1 MMRWVIKYAVKSMK
15 QNWLRNMLI
24 ALGAALG
31 VMLATM
37 LLLGNQSVE
46 QSVKEQVVSRY
57 GDYNLQFGYIKNDMY
72 LNNESLKGID
82 GLENA
87 EKISKV
93 LIPYPFPNYK
103 ELSGKP
109 SYWGVEQ
116 DSPEMHS
123 YKILEGRYPKEGAEV
138 ALTKG
143 YTDRE
148 NIRVGDSIKLPFPQH
163 GEKTVKVVGI
173 LNPPL
178 MAAMGH
184 GAYFP
189 IHWLQKELNL
199 PNQFN
204 LVQVKTPDVNVK
216 RAIALDVNKK
226 IENIKVDQRTYVD
239 KAFERLNV
247 MKPLI
252 FSLGGIA
259 LFVVALLIMG
269 SFFLSVRSRFKQ
281 WALLRALGSNPNQ
294 IILVVLLEAL
304 CIGAIGSLAGVILG
318 AGTQTIAA
326 SFINKWVNI
335 EGAGKASFSI
345 SGEILLIT
353 FLLGIVMSVIGAII
367 PAFMV
372 RKIPPVQALRP
383 GLPSNE
389 KKEKRWI
396 AFSLSILIIGTVI
409 GLTGN
414 ILEQYI
420 GFNPSAIGAL
430 LFAVGLL
437 FSIPL
442 FIRVIAPVIVKPF
455 QMILRIETTISSRNV
470 IRYRNKAAVSV
481 AILAFGFMLALVG
494 TMYVNSMYEGMKK
507 GLQKHLPAD
516 LVIRIPVES
525 QGIETL
531 PFSWMEKVRKI
542 DGVEASFGNAT
553 DFTAKL
559 VNYDFKKANQEWYEF
574 AKKNNFNYDSIEVVG
589 NDIVSYEKVTKAK
602 VIAGEKLNKPL
613 QEGEGVVTKETAKNL
628 GLQLQDTIEVQGK
641 GKEKQTI
648 KVVSIIEQGLRLRSS
663 DVFVNEQWARDKFHV
678 QGYEAIQVMTN
689 SNQSFEAIKKQ
700 VKEIT
705 KNKENVE
712 VINSYDLL
720 KEQEQ
725 LLSQM
730 MMLIRLLVV
739 IIFIISGIG
748 LMNAIVASLHE
759 RRAEISMI
767 RAVGAIP
774 KQMSRIVLLEGTLL
788 GAIAGCIGIFGGI
801 LFSYIVLS
809 SLELTVI
816 IIPYNQVF
824 ILALASVVLGAGAAL
839 IASLQL
845 RKFKLSDTLKEL
857 SA

>member
-1 MMRWVIKYAVKSMK
+1 MRWVIKYAVKSMK

-46 QSVKEQVVSRY
+46 KSVKEQVVSRY

-123 YKILEGRYPKEGAEV
+123 YKIVEGRYPKEGAEV

-148 NIRVGDSIKLPFPQH
+148 NIRLGDTIQLPFPQH
-163 GEKTVKVVGI
+163 GEKNVKVVGI

-184 GAYFP
+184 SAYFP

-204 LVQVKTPDVNVK
+204 LVQVKTADVNVK

-269 SFFLSVRSRFKQ
+269 SFFLAVRSRFKQ

-294 IILVVLLEAL
+294 IIVVVLLEAL

-353 FLLGIVMSVIGAII
+353 FLLGIVMSIIGAII

-389 KKEKRWI
+389 KKEKRWS

-409 GLTGN
+409 GLTGSV
-414 ILEQYI
+414 LEQYI

-430 LFAVGLL
+430 LFAIGLL
-437 FSIPL
+437 LAIPL
-442 FIRVIAPVIVKPF
+442 FIRMIAPVIAKPF

-516 LVIRIPVES
+516 LVVRIPVES

-542 DGVEASFGNAT
+542 DGVESSVGNAT

-574 AKKNNFNYDSIEVVG
+574 MKKNNLNYDSMEVVG
-589 NDIVSYEKVTKAK
+589 NDIVAYQKVTKAK
-602 VIAGEKLNKPL
+602 VIAGQALNKPL
-613 QEGEGVVTKETAKNL
+613 QDGEGVITKEVAKNL
-628 GLQLQDTIEVQGK
+628 GLQLHDTVDVQGK

-648 KVVSIIEQGLRLRSS
+648 KVVSIIEQGLRLRSL
-663 DVFVNEQWARDKFHV
+663 DIFVNEQWARDKFHV
-678 QGYEAIQVMTN
+678 QGYEAIQIMTN
-689 SNQSFEAIKKQ
+689 SNQSFEAIKKR

-705 KNKENVE
+705 NNKENVE

-739 IIFIISGIG
+739 IVFIISGIG

-774 KQMSRIVLLEGTLL
+774 KQMRRIVLLEGTLL

-816 IIPYNQVF
+816 IIPYNQVA
-824 ILALASVVLGAGAAL
+824 ILALASVMLGAGAAL

>member
-1 MMRWVIKYAVKSMK
+1 MRWGIKYAIKSMK

-46 QSVKEQVVSRY
+46 KSVKEQVVSRY

-82 GLENA
+82 GLENV

-148 NIRVGDSIKLPFPQH
+148 NIRLGDTIKLPFPQH
-163 GEKTVKVVGI
+163 GEKNVKVVGI

-184 GAYFP
+184 SAYFP

-199 PNQFN
+199 SNKFN

-345 SGEILLIT
+345 SGEILIIT
-353 FLLGIVMSVIGAII
+353 FLLGIVMSIIGAII

-389 KKEKRWI
+389 KKEKRWS
-396 AFSLSILIIGTVI
+396 AFSLSVLIIGTVI
-409 GLTGN
+409 GLAGN
-414 ILEQYI
+414 VLEQYI

-437 FSIPL
+437 FAIPF
-442 FIRVIAPVIVKPF
+442 FIRMIAPVIAKPF

-542 DGVEASFGNAT
+542 DGVESSVGNAT

-574 AKKNNFNYDSIEVVG
+574 VKKNNLNYDSMEVVG
-589 NDIVSYEKVTKAK
+589 NDIVAYQKVTKAK
-602 VIAGEKLNKPL
+602 VISGQTLNKPL
-613 QEGEGVVTKETAKNL
+613 KDGEGVITKEVAKNL
-628 GLQLQDTIEVQGK
+628 GLQLHDTIEVQGK

-648 KVVSIIEQGLRLRSS
+648 KVVSIIEQGLRLRGL
-663 DVFVNEQWARDKFHV
+663 DIFVNEQWARDKFHV
-678 QGYEAIQVMTN
+678 QGYEAIQIMTN
-689 SNQSFEAIKKQ
+689 SNQSFESIKKQ

-705 KNKENVE
+705 NNKENVE

-739 IIFIISGIG
+739 IVFIISGIG

-774 KQMSRIVLLEGTLL
+774 KQMRRIVLLEGTLL

-824 ILALASVVLGAGAAL
+824 ILALASLMLGAGAAL

>member
-1 MMRWVIKYAVKSMK
+1 MRWVIKYAVKSMK

-46 QSVKEQVVSRY
+46 KSVKEQVVSRY

-82 GLENA
+82 GLENT

-148 NIRVGDSIKLPFPQH
+148 NIRVGDTIKLPFPQH
-163 GEKTVKVVGI
+163 GEKNVKVVGI

-184 GAYFP
+184 SAYFP

-204 LVQVKTPDVNVK
+204 LVQVKTADVNVK

-294 IILVVLLEAL
+294 IIVVVLLEAL

-353 FLLGIVMSVIGAII
+353 FLLGIVMSIIGAII

-389 KKEKRWI
+389 KKEKRWS

-437 FSIPL
+437 FAIPL
-442 FIRVIAPVIVKPF
+442 FIRSIAPVIAKPF

-542 DGVEASFGNAT
+542 DGVEASVGNAT

-574 AKKNNFNYDSIEVVG
+574 AKKNNFTYNSIEVVG

-602 VIAGEKLNKPL
+602 VIAGQKLNKSL
-613 QEGEGVVTKETAKNL
+613 QEGEGVITKEVAKNL
-628 GLQLQDTIEVQGK
+628 GLQLHDTIEVQGK

-678 QGYEAIQVMTN
+678 QGYEAIQIMTN
-689 SNQSFEAIKKQ
+689 SNQSFESIKKQ

-705 KNKENVE
+705 NNKENVE

-739 IIFIISGIG
+739 IVFIISGIG

-774 KQMSRIVLLEGTLL
+774 KQMRRIVLLEGTLL

-816 IIPYNQVF
+816 IIPYNQVA
-824 ILALASVVLGAGAAL
+824 ILALASVMLGAGAAL

>member
-1 MMRWVIKYAVKSMK
+1 MRWVIKYAIKSMK

-46 QSVKEQVVSRY
+46 KSVKEQVVSRY

-123 YKILEGRYPKEGAEV
+123 YKVLEGRYPKEGAEV

-148 NIRVGDSIKLPFPQH
+148 NIRLGDTIKLPFPQH
-163 GEKTVKVVGI
+163 GEKNVKVVGI

-184 GAYFP
+184 SAYFP

-199 PNQFN
+199 SNQFN
-204 LVQVKTPDVNVK
+204 LVQVKTADVNVK

-318 AGTQTIAA
+318 VSTQTIAA

-345 SGEILLIT
+345 SGEVLLIT
-353 FLLGIVMSVIGAII
+353 FLLGIVMSIIGAII

-389 KKEKRWI
+389 KKEKRWS

-409 GLTGN
+409 GLAGN
-414 ILEQYI
+414 VLEQYI

-437 FSIPL
+437 FAIPF
-442 FIRVIAPVIVKPF
+442 FIRMIAPVIAKPF

-542 DGVEASFGNAT
+542 DGVESGVGNAT

-559 VNYDFKKANQEWYEF
+559 VNYDFKQANQEWYEF
-574 AKKNNFNYDSIEVVG
+574 AKKNNLNYDSMEVVG
-589 NDIVSYEKVTKAK
+589 NDIVAYQKVTKAK
-602 VIAGEKLNKPL
+602 VIAGQTLSKPL
-613 QEGEGVVTKETAKNL
+613 QDGEGVITKEVAKNL
-628 GLQLQDTIEVQGK
+628 GLQLHDTIDVQGK

-648 KVVSIIEQGLRLRSS
+648 KVVSIIEQGLRLRGL

-678 QGYEAIQVMTN
+678 QGYEAIQIMTN

-705 KNKENVE
+705 NNKENVE

-739 IIFIISGIG
+739 IVFIISGIG

-774 KQMSRIVLLEGTLL
+774 KQMRRIVLLEGTLL

-824 ILALASVVLGAGAAL
+824 ILALASVILGAGAAL

>member
-1 MMRWVIKYAVKSMK
+1 MRWVIKYAVKSMK

-389 KKEKRWI
+389 KKEKRWS

-437 FSIPL
+437 FAIPL
-442 FIRVIAPVIVKPF
+442 FIRMIAPVIAKPF
-455 QMILRIETTISSRNV
+455 QMILRVETTISSRNV

-542 DGVEASFGNAT
+542 DGVEASVGNAT

-602 VIAGEKLNKPL
+602 VIAGQKLNKPL

-678 QGYEAIQVMTN
+678 QGYEAIQIMTN

-774 KQMSRIVLLEGTLL
+774 KQMRRIVLLEGTLL

-809 SLELTVI
+809 SLELTII

>member
-1 MMRWVIKYAVKSMK
+1 MRWVIKYAIKSMK

-46 QSVKEQVVSRY
+46 KSVKEQVVSRY

-123 YKILEGRYPKEGAEV
+123 YKVLEGRYPKEGAEV

-148 NIRVGDSIKLPFPQH
+148 NIRVGDTIKLPFPQH
-163 GEKTVKVVGI
+163 GEKNVKVVGI

-184 GAYFP
+184 SAYFP

-239 KAFERLNV
+239 KAFERINV

-353 FLLGIVMSVIGAII
+353 FLLGIVMSIIGAII

-389 KKEKRWI
+389 KKEKRWS

-409 GLTGN
+409 GLAGN
-414 ILEQYI
+414 VLEQYI

-437 FSIPL
+437 FAIPF
-442 FIRVIAPVIVKPF
+442 FIRMIAPVIAKTF

-542 DGVEASFGNAT
+542 DGVESSVGNAT

-559 VNYDFKKANQEWYEF
+559 VNYDFKQANQEWYEF
-574 AKKNNFNYDSIEVVG
+574 AKKNNLNYDSMEVVG
-589 NDIVSYEKVTKAK
+589 NDIVAYQKVTKAK
-602 VIAGEKLNKPL
+602 VIAGQTLSKPL
-613 QEGEGVVTKETAKNL
+613 QDGEGVITKEVAENL
-628 GLQLQDTIEVQGK
+628 GLQLHDTIEVQGK

-648 KVVSIIEQGLRLRSS
+648 KVVSIIEQGLRLRSL
-663 DVFVNEQWARDKFHV
+663 DIFVNEQWARDKFHV
-678 QGYEAIQVMTN
+678 QGYEAIQIMTN
-689 SNQSFEAIKKQ
+689 SNQSFESIKKQ

-705 KNKENVE
+705 NNKENVE

-739 IIFIISGIG
+739 IVFIISGIG

-774 KQMSRIVLLEGTLL
+774 KQMRRIVLLEGTLL

-824 ILALASVVLGAGAAL
+824 ILALASVILGAGAAL

>member
-1 MMRWVIKYAVKSMK
+1 MRWVIKYAVKSMK

-87 EKISKV
+87 EKISKA
-93 LIPYPFPNYK
+93 LIPYPFPHYK

-148 NIRVGDSIKLPFPQH
+148 NIRVGDTIKLPFPQH
-163 GEKTVKVVGI
+163 GEKNVKVVGI

-184 GAYFP
+184 SAYFP

-199 PNQFN
+199 SNQFN
-204 LVQVKTPDVNVK
+204 LVQVKTADVNVK

-353 FLLGIVMSVIGAII
+353 FLLGVVMSIVGAII

-389 KKEKRWI
+389 KKEKRWS

-409 GLTGN
+409 GLAGN
-414 ILEQYI
+414 VLEQYI

-437 FSIPL
+437 FAIPF
-442 FIRVIAPVIVKPF
+442 FIRMIAPVIAKPF

-494 TMYVNSMYEGMKK
+494 TMYVNSMYEGTKK

-542 DGVEASFGNAT
+542 DGVESSVGNAT

-559 VNYDFKKANQEWYEF
+559 VNYDFKQANQEWYEF
-574 AKKNNFNYDSIEVVG
+574 AKKNNLNYDSMEVVG
-589 NDIVSYEKVTKAK
+589 NDIVAYQKVTKAK
-602 VIAGEKLNKPL
+602 VIAGQTLSKPL
-613 QEGEGVVTKETAKNL
+613 QDGEGVITKEVAENL
-628 GLQLQDTIEVQGK
+628 GLQLHDTIEVQGK

-648 KVVSIIEQGLRLRSS
+648 KVVSIIEQGLRLRGL
-663 DVFVNEQWARDKFHV
+663 DIFVNEQWARDKFHV
-678 QGYEAIQVMTN
+678 QGYEAIQIMTN
-689 SNQSFEAIKKQ
+689 SKQSFEAIKKQ

-705 KNKENVE
+705 NNKENVE

-739 IIFIISGIG
+739 IVFIISGIG
-748 LMNAIVASLHE
+748 LMNAIVSSLHE

-774 KQMSRIVLLEGTLL
+774 KQMRRIVLLEGTLL
-788 GAIAGCIGIFGGI
+788 GAIAGCIGVLGGI
-801 LFSYIVLS
+801 VFSYIVLS

-816 IIPYNQVF
+816 IIPYNQVL
-824 ILALASVVLGAGAAL
+824 ILALASIILGAGAAM

>member
-1 MMRWVIKYAVKSMK
+1 MRWVIKYAVKSMK

-46 QSVKEQVVSRY
+46 KSVKEQVVSRY

-93 LIPYPFPNYK
+93 LIPYPFQNYK

-123 YKILEGRYPKEGAEV
+123 YKIVEGRYPKEGAEV

-148 NIRVGDSIKLPFPQH
+148 NIRVGDTIKLPFPQH
-163 GEKTVKVVGI
+163 GEKNVKVVGI

-184 GAYFP
+184 SAYFP

-199 PNQFN
+199 SNQFN
-204 LVQVKTPDVNVK
+204 LVQVKTADVNVK

-353 FLLGIVMSVIGAII
+353 FLLGIVMSIIGAII

-389 KKEKRWI
+389 KKEKRWS
-396 AFSLSILIIGTVI
+396 AFSLSILLIGTVI
-409 GLTGN
+409 GLAGN
-414 ILEQYI
+414 VLEQYI

-437 FSIPL
+437 LAIPL
-442 FIRVIAPVIVKPF
+442 FIRVIAPVIAKPF

-516 LVIRIPVES
+516 LVVRIPVEL

-542 DGVEASFGNAT
+542 DGVESSVGNAT

-574 AKKNNFNYDSIEVVG
+574 MKKNNLNYDSMEVVG
-589 NDIVSYEKVTKAK
+589 NDIVAYQKVTKAK
-602 VIAGEKLNKPL
+602 VIAGQPLNKPL
-613 QEGEGVVTKETAKNL
+613 QDGEGVITKEVAKNL
-628 GLQLQDTIEVQGK
+628 GLQLHDTVDVQGK
-641 GKEKQTI
+641 GKEKQRI
-648 KVVSIIEQGLRLRSS
+648 KVVSIIEQGLRLRSL
-663 DVFVNEQWARDKFHV
+663 DIFVNEQWARDKFHV
-678 QGYEAIQVMTN
+678 QGYEAIQIMTN
-689 SNQSFEAIKKQ
+689 SNQSFEGIKKQ

-720 KEQEQ
+720 KEQEE

-739 IIFIISGIG
+739 IVFIISGIG

-774 KQMSRIVLLEGTLL
+774 KQMRRIVLLEGTLL

-824 ILALASVVLGAGAAL
+824 ILALASLMLGAGAAL

-845 RKFKLSDTLKEL
+845 KKFKLSDTLKEL

>member
-1 MMRWVIKYAVKSMK
+1 MRWVIKYAVKSMK

-37 LLLGNQSVE
+37 SLLGNQSVE
-46 QSVKEQVVSRY
+46 KSVKEQVVSRY

-123 YKILEGRYPKEGAEV
+123 YKIVEGRYPKEGAEV

-148 NIRVGDSIKLPFPQH
+148 NIRVGDTIKLPFPQH
-163 GEKTVKVVGI
+163 GEKNVKVVGI

-184 GAYFP
+184 SAYFP

-199 PNQFN
+199 SNQFN
-204 LVQVKTPDVNVK
+204 LVQVKTADVNVK

-345 SGEILLIT
+345 SGEVLLIT

-389 KKEKRWI
+389 KKEKRWS

-409 GLTGN
+409 GLTGS

-420 GFNPSAIGAL
+420 GFNLSAIGAL

-437 FSIPL
+437 LAIPL
-442 FIRVIAPVIVKPF
+442 FIRVIAPVIAKPF

-516 LVIRIPVES
+516 LVVRIPVES

-542 DGVEASFGNAT
+542 DGVESSVGNAT

-574 AKKNNFNYDSIEVVG
+574 MKKNNLNYDSMEVVG
-589 NDIVSYEKVTKAK
+589 NDIVAYQKVTKAK
-602 VIAGEKLNKPL
+602 VIAGQPLNKPL
-613 QEGEGVVTKETAKNL
+613 QDGEGVITKEVAKNL
-628 GLQLQDTIEVQGK
+628 GLQLHDTVDVQGK
-641 GKEKQTI
+641 GKEKQRI
-648 KVVSIIEQGLRLRSS
+648 KVVSIIEQGLRLRSL
-663 DVFVNEQWARDKFHV
+663 DIFVNEQWARDKFHV
-678 QGYEAIQVMTN
+678 QGYEAIQIMIN
-689 SNQSFEAIKKQ
+689 SNQSFEGIKKQ

-739 IIFIISGIG
+739 IVFIISGIG

-774 KQMSRIVLLEGTLL
+774 KQMRRIVLLEGTLL

-801 LFSYIVLS
+801 MFSYIVLS

-816 IIPYNQVF
+816 IIPYNQVV
-824 ILALASVVLGAGAAL
+824 ILALASVMLGAGAAL

>member
-46 QSVKEQVVSRY
+46 KSVKEQVVSRY

-123 YKILEGRYPKEGAEV
+123 YKIVEGRYPKEGAEV

-148 NIRVGDSIKLPFPQH
+148 NIRVGDTIKLPFPQH
-163 GEKTVKVVGI
+163 GEKNVKVVGI

-184 GAYFP
+184 SAYFP

-199 PNQFN
+199 SNQFN
-204 LVQVKTPDVNVK
+204 LVQVKTADVNVK

-345 SGEILLIT
+345 SGEVLLIT

-389 KKEKRWI
+389 KKEKRWS
-396 AFSLSILIIGTVI
+396 AFSLSILLIGTVI
-409 GLTGN
+409 GLAGN
-414 ILEQYI
+414 VLEQYI

-437 FSIPL
+437 LAIPL
-442 FIRVIAPVIVKPF
+442 FIRVIAPVIAKPF

-516 LVIRIPVES
+516 LVVRIPVES

-542 DGVEASFGNAT
+542 DGVESSVGNAT

-574 AKKNNFNYDSIEVVG
+574 MKKNNLNYDSMEVVG
-589 NDIVSYEKVTKAK
+589 NDIVAYQKVTKAK
-602 VIAGEKLNKPL
+602 VIAGQPLNKPL
-613 QEGEGVVTKETAKNL
+613 QDGEGVITKEVAKNL
-628 GLQLQDTIEVQGK
+628 GLQLHDTVDVQGK
-641 GKEKQTI
+641 GKEKQRI
-648 KVVSIIEQGLRLRSS
+648 KVVSIIEQGLRLRSL
-663 DVFVNEQWARDKFHV
+663 DIFVNEQWARDKFHV
-678 QGYEAIQVMTN
+678 QGYEAIQIMIN
-689 SNQSFEAIKKQ
+689 SNQSFEGIKKQ

-739 IIFIISGIG
+739 IVFIISGIG

-774 KQMSRIVLLEGTLL
+774 KQMRRIVLLEGTLL

-801 LFSYIVLS
+801 MFSYIVLS

-816 IIPYNQVF
+816 IIPYNQVV
-824 ILALASVVLGAGAAL
+824 ILALASVMLGAGAAL

>member
-1 MMRWVIKYAVKSMK
+1 MRWVIKYAVKSMK

-46 QSVKEQVVSRY
+46 KSVKEQVVSRY

-103 ELSGKP
+103 ELSGEP

-148 NIRVGDSIKLPFPQH
+148 NIRVGDTIQLPFPQH
-163 GEKTVKVVGI
+163 GEKNVKVVGI

-204 LVQVKTPDVNVK
+204 LVQVKTADVNVK

-247 MKPLI
+247 MKPLV

-294 IILVVLLEAL
+294 IIVVVLLEAL

-353 FLLGIVMSVIGAII
+353 FLLGIVMSIIGAII

-389 KKEKRWI
+389 KKEKRWS

-409 GLTGN
+409 GLTGSV
-414 ILEQYI
+414 LEQYI

-437 FSIPL
+437 LAIPL
-442 FIRVIAPVIVKPF
+442 FIRMIAPVIAKPF

-542 DGVEASFGNAT
+542 DGVESSVGNAT

-574 AKKNNFNYDSIEVVG
+574 MKKNNLNYDSMEVVG
-589 NDIVSYEKVTKAK
+589 NDIVAYQKVTKAK
-602 VIAGEKLNKPL
+602 VIAGQALNKPL
-613 QEGEGVVTKETAKNL
+613 QDGEGVITKEVAKNL
-628 GLQLQDTIEVQGK
+628 GLQLHDTVDVQGK

-648 KVVSIIEQGLRLRSS
+648 KVVSIIEQGLRLRSL
-663 DVFVNEQWARDKFHV
+663 DIFVNEQWARDKFHV
-678 QGYEAIQVMTN
+678 QGYEAIQIMTN
-689 SNQSFEAIKKQ
+689 SNQSFEAIKKK

-705 KNKENVE
+705 KNKENIE

-739 IIFIISGIG
+739 IVFIISGIG

-774 KQMSRIVLLEGTLL
+774 KQMRRIVLLEGTLL

-816 IIPYNQVF
+816 IIPYNQVA
-824 ILALASVVLGAGAAL
+824 ILALASVMLGAGAAL

>member
-15 QNWLRNMLI
+15 QNWLRNILI

-46 QSVKEQVVSRY
+46 KSVKEQVVSRY
-57 GDYNLQFGYIKNDMY
+57 GNYNLQFGYIKNDMY

-116 DSPEMHS
+116 GSPEMHS

-148 NIRVGDSIKLPFPQH
+148 NIRVGDTIKLPFPQH
-163 GEKTVKVVGI
+163 GEKSVKVVGI

-189 IHWLQKELNL
+189 IQWLQKELNL

-204 LVQVKTPDVNVK
+204 LVQVKVQDVNVK
-216 RAIALDVNKK
+216 KAIAFDVHKK

-239 KAFERLNV
+239 KAFDRLNV

-259 LFVVALLIMG
+259 LFVVALLITG

-353 FLLGIVMSVIGAII
+353 FLLGIVMSIVGAII

-389 KKEKRWI
+389 KKEKRWS

-409 GLTGN
+409 GLAGN
-414 ILEQYI
+414 VLEEYI

-437 FSIPL
+437 FAIPL
-442 FIRVIAPVIVKPF
+442 FIRMIAPVIAKPF

-542 DGVEASFGNAT
+542 DGVESSVGNAT

-559 VNYDFKKANQEWYEF
+559 VDYDFKKANQEWYEF
-574 AKKNNFNYDSIEVVG
+574 AKKNNLNYDSMEVVG
-589 NDIVSYEKVTKAK
+589 NDIVAYQKVTKAK
-602 VIAGEKLNKPL
+602 VIAGQTLNKPL
-613 QEGEGVVTKETAKNL
+613 QDGEGVITKEVAKNL
-628 GLQLQDTIEVQGK
+628 GLQLHDTIEVQGK

-648 KVVSIIEQGLRLRSS
+648 KVVSIIEQGLRLRGS

-678 QGYEAIQVMTN
+678 QGYEAIQIMTN
-689 SNQSFEAIKKQ
+689 TNQSFKAIKKQ

-705 KNKENVE
+705 NNKENVE

-730 MMLIRLLVV
+730 MMLIRLLVI

-774 KQMSRIVLLEGTLL
+774 KQMRRIVLLEGTLL
-788 GAIAGCIGIFGGI
+788 GVIAGCIGIFGGI

-809 SLELTVI
+809 GLELTVI
-816 IIPYNQVF
+816 IIPNNQVC
-824 ILALASVVLGAGAAL
+824 ILALASVVLGAGAAM

>member
-1 MMRWVIKYAVKSMK
+1 MRWVIKYAVKSMK

-46 QSVKEQVVSRY
+46 KSVKEQVVSRY

-138 ALTKG
+138 ALTKV

-148 NIRVGDSIKLPFPQH
+148 NIRLGDTIQLPFPQH
-163 GEKTVKVVGI
+163 GEKNVKVVGI

-184 GAYFP
+184 SAYFP

-204 LVQVKTPDVNVK
+204 LVQVKTADVNVK

-294 IILVVLLEAL
+294 IIVVVLLEAL

-345 SGEILLIT
+345 SGDILLIT
-353 FLLGIVMSVIGAII
+353 FLLGIVMSIIGAII

-389 KKEKRWI
+389 KKEKRWS

-409 GLTGN
+409 GLTGSV
-414 ILEQYI
+414 LEQYI

-437 FSIPL
+437 LAIPL
-442 FIRVIAPVIVKPF
+442 FIRMIAPVIAKPF

-516 LVIRIPVES
+516 LVVRIPVES

-542 DGVEASFGNAT
+542 DGVESSVGNAT

-574 AKKNNFNYDSIEVVG
+574 MKKNNLNYDSMEVVG
-589 NDIVSYEKVTKAK
+589 NDIVAYQKVTKAK
-602 VIAGEKLNKPL
+602 VIAGQPLNKPL
-613 QEGEGVVTKETAKNL
+613 QDGEGVITKEVAKNL
-628 GLQLQDTIEVQGK
+628 GLQLHDTVDVQGK
-641 GKEKQTI
+641 GKEKQRI
-648 KVVSIIEQGLRLRSS
+648 KVVSIIEQGLRLRSL
-663 DVFVNEQWARDKFHV
+663 DIFVNEQWAHDKFHV
-678 QGYEAIQVMTN
+678 QGYEAIQIMIN
-689 SNQSFEAIKKQ
+689 SNQSFEGIKKQ

-739 IIFIISGIG
+739 IVFIISGIG

-774 KQMSRIVLLEGTLL
+774 KQMRMIVLLEGTLL

-801 LFSYIVLS
+801 MFSYIVLS

-816 IIPYNQVF
+816 IIPYNQVV
-824 ILALASVVLGAGAAL
+824 ILALASVMLGAGAAL

>member
-1 MMRWVIKYAVKSMK
+1 MRWVIKYAVKSMK

-46 QSVKEQVVSRY
+46 KSVKEQVVSRY

-143 YTDRE
+143 YTERE
-148 NIRVGDSIKLPFPQH
+148 NIRIGDTIQLPFPQH
-163 GEKTVKVVGI
+163 GEKNVKVVGI

-184 GAYFP
+184 SAYFP
-189 IHWLQKELNL
+189 IDWLQKELNL

-204 LVQVKTPDVNVK
+204 LVQVKTADVNVK
-216 RAIALDVNKK
+216 RTIALEVNKK

-335 EGAGKASFSI
+335 EEAGKASFSI
-345 SGEILLIT
+345 LSEILLIT
-353 FLLGIVMSVIGAII
+353 FLLGIVMSILGAII

-389 KKEKRWI
+389 RKEK
-396 AFSLSILIIGTVI
+396 
-409 GLTGN
+409 
-414 ILEQYI
+414 
-420 GFNPSAIGAL
+420 
-430 LFAVGLL
+430 
-437 FSIPL
+437 
-442 FIRVIAPVIVKPF
+442 
-455 QMILRIETTISSRNV
+455 
-470 IRYRNKAAVSV
+470 
-481 AILAFGFMLALVG
+481 
-494 TMYVNSMYEGMKK
+494 
-507 GLQKHLPAD
+507 
-516 LVIRIPVES
+516 
-525 QGIETL
+525 
-531 PFSWMEKVRKI
+531 
-542 DGVEASFGNAT
+542 DGV
-553 DFTAKL
+553 L
-559 VNYDFKKANQEWYEF
+559 
-574 AKKNNFNYDSIEVVG
+574 
-589 NDIVSYEKVTKAK
+589 
-602 VIAGEKLNKPL
+602 
-613 QEGEGVVTKETAKNL
+613 
-628 GLQLQDTIEVQGK
+628 
-641 GKEKQTI
+641 
-648 KVVSIIEQGLRLRSS
+648 
-663 DVFVNEQWARDKFHV
+663 
-678 QGYEAIQVMTN
+678 
-689 SNQSFEAIKKQ
+689 
-700 VKEIT
+700 
-705 KNKENVE
+705 
-712 VINSYDLL
+712 
-720 KEQEQ
+720 
-725 LLSQM
+725 
-730 MMLIRLLVV
+730 
-739 IIFIISGIG
+739 
-748 LMNAIVASLHE
+748 
-759 RRAEISMI
+759 
-767 RAVGAIP
+767 
-774 KQMSRIVLLEGTLL
+774 
-788 GAIAGCIGIFGGI
+788 
-801 LFSYIVLS
+801 
-809 SLELTVI
+809 
-816 IIPYNQVF
+816 
-824 ILALASVVLGAGAAL
+824 LALA
-839 IASLQL
+839 
-845 RKFKLSDTLKEL
+845 F
-857 SA
+857 

>member
-1 MMRWVIKYAVKSMK
+1 MRWVIKYAVKSMK

-46 QSVKEQVVSRY
+46 KSVKEQVVSRY

-123 YKILEGRYPKEGAEV
+123 YKIVEGRYPKEGAEV

-148 NIRVGDSIKLPFPQH
+148 NIRVGDTIKLPFPQH
-163 GEKTVKVVGI
+163 GEKNVKVVGI

-184 GAYFP
+184 SAYFP

-199 PNQFN
+199 SNQFN
-204 LVQVKTPDVNVK
+204 LVQVKTADVNVK

-345 SGEILLIT
+345 SGEVLLIT

-389 KKEKRWI
+389 KKEKRWS
-396 AFSLSILIIGTVI
+396 AFSLSILLIGTVI
-409 GLTGN
+409 GLAGN
-414 ILEQYI
+414 VLEQYI

-437 FSIPL
+437 LAIPL
-442 FIRVIAPVIVKPF
+442 FIRVIAPVIAKPF

-516 LVIRIPVES
+516 LVVRIPVES

-542 DGVEASFGNAT
+542 DGVESSVGNAT

-574 AKKNNFNYDSIEVVG
+574 MKKNNLNYDSMEVVG
-589 NDIVSYEKVTKAK
+589 NDIVAYQKVTKAK
-602 VIAGEKLNKPL
+602 VIAGQPLNKPL
-613 QEGEGVVTKETAKNL
+613 QDGEGVITKEVAKNL
-628 GLQLQDTIEVQGK
+628 GLQLHDTVDVQGK
-641 GKEKQTI
+641 GKEKQRI
-648 KVVSIIEQGLRLRSS
+648 KVVSIIEQGLRLRSL
-663 DVFVNEQWARDKFHV
+663 DIFVNEQWARDKFHV
-678 QGYEAIQVMTN
+678 QGYEAIQIMIN
-689 SNQSFEAIKKQ
+689 SNQSFEGIKKQ

-739 IIFIISGIG
+739 IVFIISGIG

-774 KQMSRIVLLEGTLL
+774 KQMRRIVLLEGTLL

-801 LFSYIVLS
+801 MFSYIVLS

-816 IIPYNQVF
+816 IIPYNQVV
-824 ILALASVVLGAGAAL
+824 ILALASVMLGAGAAL

>member
-1 MMRWVIKYAVKSMK
+1 MRWVIKYAVKSMK

-123 YKILEGRYPKEGAEV
+123 YKIVEGRYPKEGAEV

-148 NIRVGDSIKLPFPQH
+148 NIRVGDTIKLPFPQH
-163 GEKTVKVVGI
+163 GEKNVKVVGI

-184 GAYFP
+184 SAYFP

-199 PNQFN
+199 SNQFN
-204 LVQVKTPDVNVK
+204 LVQVKTADVNVK

-345 SGEILLIT
+345 SGEVLLIT

-389 KKEKRWI
+389 KKEKRWS

-409 GLTGN
+409 GLTGS

-420 GFNPSAIGAL
+420 GFNLSAIGAL

-437 FSIPL
+437 LAIPL
-442 FIRVIAPVIVKPF
+442 FIRVIAPVIAKPF

-516 LVIRIPVES
+516 LVVRIPVES

-542 DGVEASFGNAT
+542 DGVESSVGNAT

-574 AKKNNFNYDSIEVVG
+574 MKKNNLNYDSMEVVG
-589 NDIVSYEKVTKAK
+589 NDIVAYQKVTKAK
-602 VIAGEKLNKPL
+602 VIAGQPLNKPL
-613 QEGEGVVTKETAKNL
+613 QDGEGVITKEVAKNL
-628 GLQLQDTIEVQGK
+628 GLQLHDTVDVQGK
-641 GKEKQTI
+641 GKEKQRI
-648 KVVSIIEQGLRLRSS
+648 KVVSIIEQGLRLRSL
-663 DVFVNEQWARDKFHV
+663 DIFVNEQWARDKFHV
-678 QGYEAIQVMTN
+678 QGYEAIQIMTN
-689 SNQSFEAIKKQ
+689 SNQSFEGIKKQ

-730 MMLIRLLVV
+730 MMLIRLLV
-739 IIFIISGIG
+739 IIVFIISGIG

-774 KQMSRIVLLEGTLL
+774 KQMRRIVLLEGTLL

-816 IIPYNQVF
+816 IIPYNQVV
-824 ILALASVVLGAGAAL
+824 ILALASVMLGAGAAL

>member
-1 MMRWVIKYAVKSMK
+1 MRWVIKYAIKSMK

-46 QSVKEQVVSRY
+46 KSVKEQVVSRY

-123 YKILEGRYPKEGAEV
+123 YKIVEGRYPKEGAEV

-148 NIRVGDSIKLPFPQH
+148 NIRVGDTIKLPFPQH
-163 GEKTVKVVGI
+163 GEKNVKVVGI

-184 GAYFP
+184 SAYFP

-204 LVQVKTPDVNVK
+204 LVQVKTADVHVK

-226 IENIKVDQRTYVD
+226 VENIKVDQRTYVD

-345 SGEILLIT
+345 SGEVLLIT

-389 KKEKRWI
+389 KKEKRWS

-409 GLTGN
+409 GLTGS

-437 FSIPL
+437 LAIPL
-442 FIRVIAPVIVKPF
+442 FIRVIAPVIAKPF
-455 QMILRIETTISSRNV
+455 QMILRVETTISSRNV

-516 LVIRIPVES
+516 LVVRIPVES

-542 DGVEASFGNAT
+542 DGVEASVGNAT

-559 VNYDFKKANQEWYEF
+559 VNFDFKKANQEWYEF
-574 AKKNNFNYDSIEVVG
+574 MKKNNLNYDSMEVVG
-589 NDIVSYEKVTKAK
+589 NDIVAYQKVTKAK
-602 VIAGEKLNKPL
+602 VIAGQALNKPL
-613 QEGEGVVTKETAKNL
+613 QDGEGVITKEVAKNL
-628 GLQLQDTIEVQGK
+628 GLQLHDTIEVQGK

-648 KVVSIIEQGLRLRSS
+648 KVVSIIEQGLRLRSL
-663 DVFVNEQWARDKFHV
+663 DIFVNEQWARDKFHV
-678 QGYEAIQVMTN
+678 QGYEAIQIMTN
-689 SNQSFEAIKKQ
+689 SNQSFEVIKKQ

-739 IIFIISGIG
+739 IVFIISGIG

-774 KQMSRIVLLEGTLL
+774 KQMRRIVLLEGTLL

-816 IIPYNQVF
+816 IIPYNQVV
-824 ILALASVVLGAGAAL
+824 ILALASVILGAGAAW

>member
-1 MMRWVIKYAVKSMK
+1 MRWVIKYAVKSMK

-87 EKISKV
+87 EKISKI

-148 NIRVGDSIKLPFPQH
+148 NIRVGDTIKLPFPQH

-189 IHWLQKELNL
+189 IQWLQKELNL

-204 LVQVKTPDVNVK
+204 LVQVKTADVNVK

-353 FLLGIVMSVIGAII
+353 FLLGIVMSLIGAVI

-389 KKEKRWI
+389 KKEKRWS

-437 FSIPL
+437 FAIPL
-442 FIRVIAPVIVKPF
+442 FIRMIAPVIAKPF
-455 QMILRIETTISSRNV
+455 QMILQIETTISSRNV

-531 PFSWMEKVRKI
+531 PFSWMEKIRKV
-542 DGVEASFGNAT
+542 DGVEASVGNAT

-559 VNYDFKKANQEWYEF
+559 VNYDFKEANQEWYEF
-574 AKKNNFNYDSIEVVG
+574 MKKNNLNYDSMEVVG
-589 NDIVSYEKVTKAK
+589 NDIVAYEKVTKAK
-602 VIAGEKLNKPL
+602 VIAGQTLNKPL
-613 QEGEGVVTKETAKNL
+613 QDGEGVITKEVAKNL
-628 GLQLQDTIEVQGK
+628 GLQLNDTFEVQGK
-641 GKEKQTI
+641 GKEKQAI
-648 KVVSIIEQGLRLRSS
+648 KVVSIIEQGLRLRGL

-689 SNQSFEAIKKQ
+689 SNQSFEAIKKR

-705 KNKENVE
+705 NNKENIE

-720 KEQEQ
+720 KEQGQ

-739 IIFIISGIG
+739 IVFIISGIG

-774 KQMSRIVLLEGTLL
+774 KQMRRIVLLEGTLL
-788 GAIAGCIGIFGGI
+788 GAIAGCIGIFGGV

-816 IIPYNQVF
+816 IIPYNQVAV
-824 ILALASVVLGAGAAL
+824 LALASVILGAGAAL

>member
-1 MMRWVIKYAVKSMK
+1 MRWVIKYAVKSMK

-87 EKISKV
+87 EKISKI

-148 NIRVGDSIKLPFPQH
+148 NIRVGDTIKLPFPQH

-189 IHWLQKELNL
+189 IQWLQKELNL

-204 LVQVKTPDVNVK
+204 LVQVKTADVNVK

-353 FLLGIVMSVIGAII
+353 FLLGIVMSLIGAVI

-389 KKEKRWI
+389 KKEKRWS

-437 FSIPL
+437 FAIPL
-442 FIRVIAPVIVKPF
+442 FIRMIAPVIAKPF
-455 QMILRIETTISSRNV
+455 QMILQIETTISSRNV

-531 PFSWMEKVRKI
+531 PFSWMEKVRKV
-542 DGVEASFGNAT
+542 DGVEASVGNAT

-559 VNYDFKKANQEWYEF
+559 VNYDFKEANQEWYEF
-574 AKKNNFNYDSIEVVG
+574 MKKNNLNYDSMEVVG
-589 NDIVSYEKVTKAK
+589 NDIVAYEKVTKAK
-602 VIAGEKLNKPL
+602 VIAGQTLNKPL
-613 QEGEGVVTKETAKNL
+613 QDGEGVITKEVAKNL
-628 GLQLQDTIEVQGK
+628 GLQLNDTFEVQGK
-641 GKEKQTI
+641 GKEKQAI
-648 KVVSIIEQGLRLRSS
+648 KVVSIIEQGLRLRGL

-689 SNQSFEAIKKQ
+689 SNQSFEAIKKR

-705 KNKENVE
+705 NNKENIE

-720 KEQEQ
+720 KEQGQ

-739 IIFIISGIG
+739 IVFIISGIG

-774 KQMSRIVLLEGTLL
+774 KQMRRIVLLEGTLL
-788 GAIAGCIGIFGGI
+788 GAIAGCIGIFGGV

-816 IIPYNQVF
+816 IIPYNQVAV
-824 ILALASVVLGAGAAL
+824 LALASVILGAGAAL

>member
-1 MMRWVIKYAVKSMK
+1 MRWVIKYAVKSMK

-46 QSVKEQVVSRY
+46 KSVKEQVVSRY

-93 LIPYPFPNYK
+93 LIPYPFPIYK

-123 YKILEGRYPKEGAEV
+123 YKIVEGRYPKEGAEV

-148 NIRVGDSIKLPFPQH
+148 NIRVGDTIKLPFPQH
-163 GEKTVKVVGI
+163 GEKNVKVVGI

-184 GAYFP
+184 SAYFP

-199 PNQFN
+199 SNQFN
-204 LVQVKTPDVNVK
+204 LVQVKTADVNVK

-345 SGEILLIT
+345 SGEVLLIT

-389 KKEKRWI
+389 KKEKRWS

-409 GLTGN
+409 GLTGS

-420 GFNPSAIGAL
+420 GFNLSAIGAL

-437 FSIPL
+437 LAIPL
-442 FIRVIAPVIVKPF
+442 FIRVIAPVIAKPF

-516 LVIRIPVES
+516 LVVRIPVES

-542 DGVEASFGNAT
+542 DGVESSVGNAT

-574 AKKNNFNYDSIEVVG
+574 MKKNNLNYDSMEVVG
-589 NDIVSYEKVTKAK
+589 NDIVAYQKVTKAK
-602 VIAGEKLNKPL
+602 VIAGQPLNKPL
-613 QEGEGVVTKETAKNL
+613 QDGEGVITKEVAKNL
-628 GLQLQDTIEVQGK
+628 GLQLHDTVDVQGK
-641 GKEKQTI
+641 GKEKQRI
-648 KVVSIIEQGLRLRSS
+648 KVVSIIEQGLRLRSL
-663 DVFVNEQWARDKFHV
+663 DIFVNEQWARDKFHV
-678 QGYEAIQVMTN
+678 QGYEAIQIMIN
-689 SNQSFEAIKKQ
+689 SNQSFEGIKKQ

-739 IIFIISGIG
+739 IVFIISGIG

-774 KQMSRIVLLEGTLL
+774 KQMRRIVLLEGTLL

-801 LFSYIVLS
+801 MFSYIVLS

-816 IIPYNQVF
+816 IIPYNQVV
-824 ILALASVVLGAGAAL
+824 ILALASVMLGAGAAL

>member
-1 MMRWVIKYAVKSMK
+1 MRWVIKYALKSMQ

-57 GDYNLQFGYIKNDMY
+57 GDYNLQFGYIKNDIY

-82 GLENA
+82 SLENA
-87 EKISKV
+87 EKISKA
-93 LIPYPFPNYK
+93 LIPYPFPHYK

-123 YKILEGRYPKEGAEV
+123 YKILVGRYPKEDAEV

-148 NIRVGDSIKLPFPQH
+148 NIRVGDTIKLPFPQH
-163 GEKTVKVVGI
+163 GEKAVKVVGI

-178 MAAMGH
+178 MASMGH
-184 GAYFP
+184 SAYFP

-204 LVQVKTPDVNVK
+204 LVQVKVQDVNVK
-216 RAIALDVNKK
+216 KAIAFDVHKK

-304 CIGAIGSLAGVILG
+304 CIGAIGSLAGVMLG

-335 EGAGKASFSI
+335 EGAGKESFSI

-389 KKEKRWI
+389 KKEKRWS
-396 AFSLSILIIGTVI
+396 AFSCSILIIGTVI
-409 GLTGN
+409 GLAGN
-414 ILEQYI
+414 VLEEYI

-437 FSIPL
+437 FAIPL
-442 FIRVIAPVIVKPF
+442 FIRMIAPVIAKPL
-455 QMILRIETTISSRNV
+455 QMVFRIETTISSRNV

-494 TMYVNSMYEGMKK
+494 TMYVNSMYEGTKK

-516 LVIRIPVES
+516 LVIRVPMES

-531 PFSWMEKVRKI
+531 PFSWMEKVRKV
-542 DGVEASFGNAT
+542 DGVEASVGNAT

-559 VNYDFKKANQEWYEF
+559 VNYDFKKANQEWYEYV
-574 AKKNNFNYDSIEVVG
+574 KKNNLNYDSMEVIG
-589 NDIVSYEKVTKAK
+589 NDIVAYQKVTKAK
-602 VIAGEKLNKPL
+602 VISGQNLNKPL
-613 QEGEGVVTKETAKNL
+613 QDGEGVVTKETAKKL
-628 GLQLQDTIEVQGK
+628 GLQLHDTFEVQGK

-648 KVVSIIEQGLRLRSS
+648 KVVSIIEQGLRLRGS

-678 QGYEAIQVMTN
+678 QGYEAIQIMTN

-700 VKEIT
+700 VKQIT
-705 KNKENVE
+705 NNKENVE
-712 VINSYDLL
+712 VINSHDLL

-739 IIFIISGIG
+739 IVFIISGIG
-748 LMNAIVASLHE
+748 LMNAIVSSLHE

-774 KQMSRIVLLEGTLL
+774 KQMRRIVLLEGTLL

-824 ILALASVVLGAGAAL
+824 ILALASLVLGGGAAM

>member
-46 QSVKEQVVSRY
+46 KSVKEQVVSRY

-123 YKILEGRYPKEGAEV
+123 YKIVEGRYPKEGAEV

-148 NIRVGDSIKLPFPQH
+148 NIRVGDTIKLPFPQH
-163 GEKTVKVVGI
+163 GEKNVKVVGI

-184 GAYFP
+184 SAYFP

-199 PNQFN
+199 SNQFN
-204 LVQVKTPDVNVK
+204 LVQVKTADVNVK

-353 FLLGIVMSVIGAII
+353 FLLGIVMSIIGAII

-389 KKEKRWI
+389 KKEKRWS
-396 AFSLSILIIGTVI
+396 AFSLSILLIGTVI
-409 GLTGN
+409 GLAGN
-414 ILEQYI
+414 VLEQYI

-437 FSIPL
+437 LAIPL
-442 FIRVIAPVIVKPF
+442 FIRVIAPVIAKPF

-516 LVIRIPVES
+516 LVVRIPVES

-542 DGVEASFGNAT
+542 DGVESSVGNAT

-574 AKKNNFNYDSIEVVG
+574 MRKNNLNYDSMEVVG
-589 NDIVSYEKVTKAK
+589 NDIVAYQKVTKAK
-602 VIAGEKLNKPL
+602 VIAGQPLNKPL
-613 QEGEGVVTKETAKNL
+613 QDGEGVITKEVAKNL
-628 GLQLQDTIEVQGK
+628 GLQLHDTVDVQGK
-641 GKEKQTI
+641 GKEKQRI
-648 KVVSIIEQGLRLRSS
+648 KVVSIIEQGLRLRSL
-663 DVFVNEQWARDKFHV
+663 DIFVNEQWARDKFHV
-678 QGYEAIQVMTN
+678 QGYEAIQIMTN
-689 SNQSFEAIKKQ
+689 SNQSFEGIKKQ

-739 IIFIISGIG
+739 IVFIISGIG

-774 KQMSRIVLLEGTLL
+774 KQMRRIVLLEGTLL

-816 IIPYNQVF
+816 IIPYNQVV
-824 ILALASVVLGAGAAL
+824 ILALASVMLGAGSAL

>member
-1 MMRWVIKYAVKSMK
+1 MRWVIKYAVKSMK

-46 QSVKEQVVSRY
+46 KSVKEQVVSRY

-123 YKILEGRYPKEGAEV
+123 YKIVEGRYPKEGAEV

-148 NIRVGDSIKLPFPQH
+148 NIRVGDTIKLPFPQH
-163 GEKTVKVVGI
+163 GEKNVKVVGI

-184 GAYFP
+184 SAYFP

-199 PNQFN
+199 SNQFN
-204 LVQVKTPDVNVK
+204 LVQVKTADVNVK

-326 SFINKWVNI
+326 SF
-335 EGAGKASFSI
+335 SI
-345 SGEILLIT
+345 SGEVLLIT

-389 KKEKRWI
+389 KKEKRWS

-409 GLTGN
+409 GLTGS

-420 GFNPSAIGAL
+420 GFNLSAIGAL

-437 FSIPL
+437 LAIPL
-442 FIRVIAPVIVKPF
+442 FIRVIAPVIAKPF

-516 LVIRIPVES
+516 LVVRIPVES

-542 DGVEASFGNAT
+542 DGVESSVGNAT

-574 AKKNNFNYDSIEVVG
+574 MKKNNLNYDSMEVVG
-589 NDIVSYEKVTKAK
+589 NDIVAYQKVTKAK
-602 VIAGEKLNKPL
+602 VIAGQPLNKPL
-613 QEGEGVVTKETAKNL
+613 QDGEGVITKEVAKNL
-628 GLQLQDTIEVQGK
+628 GLQLHDTVDVQGK
-641 GKEKQTI
+641 GKEKQRI
-648 KVVSIIEQGLRLRSS
+648 KVVSIIEQGLRLRSL
-663 DVFVNEQWARDKFHV
+663 DIFVNEQWARDKFHV
-678 QGYEAIQVMTN
+678 QGYEAIQIMIN
-689 SNQSFEAIKKQ
+689 SNQSFEGIKKQ

-739 IIFIISGIG
+739 IVFIISGIG

-774 KQMSRIVLLEGTLL
+774 KQMRRIVLLEGTLL

-801 LFSYIVLS
+801 MFSYIVLS

-816 IIPYNQVF
+816 IIPYNQVV
-824 ILALASVVLGAGAAL
+824 ILALASVMLGAGAAL

>member
-1 MMRWVIKYAVKSMK
+1 MRWVIKYAVKSMK

-93 LIPYPFPNYK
+93 LIPYPLPHYK

-116 DSPEMHS
+116 DSPEMRS
-123 YKILEGRYPKEGAEV
+123 YKVAEGRYPKEGAEV

-143 YTDRE
+143 YTDCE
-148 NIRVGDSIKLPFPQH
+148 NIRVGDMIKLPFPPH

-184 GAYFP
+184 GSYFP
-189 IHWLQKELNL
+189 INWLQKELNL
-199 PNQFN
+199 QNQFN
-204 LVQVKTPDVNVK
+204 LVQVKAHDVNVK

-226 IENIKVDQRTYVD
+226 LENIKVDQRTYVD

-304 CIGAIGSLAGVILG
+304 CIGAIGSLAGIILG
-318 AGTQTIAA
+318 ASTHTIAA
-326 SFINKWVNI
+326 SFINKWVNV
-335 EGAGKASFSI
+335 ESTGQESFSI

-353 FLLGIVMSVIGAII
+353 FLLGIIMSVIGAII

-389 KKEKRWI
+389 KKEKRWSV
-396 AFSLSILIIGTVI
+396 FSCSILITGTVI
-409 GLTGN
+409 GLAGN
-414 ILEQYI
+414 VLEQYV

-437 FSIPL
+437 FAIPL
-442 FIRVIAPVIVKPF
+442 FIRIIAPVIAKPL
-455 QMILRIETTISSRNV
+455 QMIFRIETTISSRNV

-494 TMYVNSMYEGMKK
+494 TMYVNSMYEGTKK

-516 LVIRIPVES
+516 LVVRVPMES
-525 QGIETL
+525 QGIEVL
-531 PFSWMEKVRKI
+531 PFSWMEKVKKVA
-542 DGVEASFGNAT
+542 GVEASVGNAT

-559 VNYDFKKANQEWYEF
+559 INYDFKKANQEWYEHV
-574 AKKNNFNYDSIEVVG
+574 KKNNLNYDSMEVIG
-589 NDIVSYEKVTKAK
+589 NDIVAYQKVTKAK
-602 VIAGEKLNKPL
+602 VISGQNLNKPL
-613 QEGEGVVTKETAKNL
+613 QDGEG
-628 GLQLQDTIEVQGK
+628 
-641 GKEKQTI
+641 
-648 KVVSIIEQGLRLRSS
+648 VVSIIEQGLRLRGS
-663 DVFVNEQWARDKFHV
+663 DIFVNEQWARDKFHV
-678 QGYEAIQVMTN
+678 QGYEALQIMTN

-700 VKEIT
+700 VKQIT
-705 KNKENVE
+705 NNKDNVE

-739 IIFIISGIG
+739 IVFIILGIG

-774 KQMSRIVLLEGTLL
+774 KQMRRIVLLEGTLL
-788 GAIAGCIGIFGGI
+788 GAIAGCIGVLGGI
-801 LFSYIVLS
+801 VFSYIVLS

-816 IIPYNQVF
+816 IIPYNQVL
-824 ILALASVVLGAGAAL
+824 ILAVASIILGAGAAM

>member
-1 MMRWVIKYAVKSMK
+1 MRWVIKYAIKSMK

-46 QSVKEQVVSRY
+46 KSVKEQVVSRY

-123 YKILEGRYPKEGAEV
+123 YKIVEGRYPKVGAEV

-148 NIRVGDSIKLPFPQH
+148 NIRVGDTIKLPFPQH
-163 GEKTVKVVGI
+163 GEKNVKVVGI

-184 GAYFP
+184 SAYFP

-204 LVQVKTPDVNVK
+204 LVQVKTADVHVK

-226 IENIKVDQRTYVD
+226 VENIKVDQRTYVD

-345 SGEILLIT
+345 SGEVLLIT

-389 KKEKRWI
+389 KKEKRWS

-409 GLTGN
+409 GLTGS

-437 FSIPL
+437 LAIPL
-442 FIRVIAPVIVKPF
+442 FIRVIAPVIAKPF
-455 QMILRIETTISSRNV
+455 QMILRVETTISSRNV

-516 LVIRIPVES
+516 LVVRIPVES

-542 DGVEASFGNAT
+542 DGVEASVGNAT

-559 VNYDFKKANQEWYEF
+559 VNFDFKKANQEWYEF
-574 AKKNNFNYDSIEVVG
+574 MKKNNLNYDSMEVVG
-589 NDIVSYEKVTKAK
+589 NDIVAYQKVTKAK
-602 VIAGEKLNKPL
+602 VIAGQALNKPL
-613 QEGEGVVTKETAKNL
+613 QDGEGVITKEVAKNL
-628 GLQLQDTIEVQGK
+628 GLQLHDTIEVQGK

-648 KVVSIIEQGLRLRSS
+648 KVVSIIEQGLRLRSL
-663 DVFVNEQWARDKFHV
+663 DIFVNEQWARDKFHV
-678 QGYEAIQVMTN
+678 QGYEAIQIMTN
-689 SNQSFEAIKKQ
+689 SNQSFEVIKKQ

-739 IIFIISGIG
+739 IVFIISGIG

-774 KQMSRIVLLEGTLL
+774 KQMRRIVLLEGTLL

-816 IIPYNQVF
+816 IIPYNQVV
-824 ILALASVVLGAGAAL
+824 ILALASVILGAGAAW

>member
-1 MMRWVIKYAVKSMK
+1 MRWVIKYAIKSMK

-46 QSVKEQVVSRY
+46 KSVKEQVVSRY

-82 GLENA
+82 GLANV

-148 NIRVGDSIKLPFPQH
+148 NIRLGDTIKLPFPQH
-163 GEKTVKVVGI
+163 GEKNVKVVGI

-184 GAYFP
+184 SAYFP

-199 PNQFN
+199 SNQFN

-345 SGEILLIT
+345 SGEILIIT
-353 FLLGIVMSVIGAII
+353 FLLGIVMSIIGAII

-389 KKEKRWI
+389 KKEKRWSV
-396 AFSLSILIIGTVI
+396 FSLSILIIGTVI
-409 GLTGN
+409 GLAGN
-414 ILEQYI
+414 VLEQYI

-437 FSIPL
+437 FAIPF
-442 FIRVIAPVIVKPF
+442 FIRMIAPVIAKPF

-531 PFSWMEKVRKI
+531 PFSWMEKVRKV
-542 DGVEASFGNAT
+542 DGVEASVGNAT

-574 AKKNNFNYDSIEVVG
+574 MKKNNLNYDSMEVVG
-589 NDIVSYEKVTKAK
+589 NDIVAYEKVTKAK
-602 VIAGEKLNKPL
+602 VIAGQTLNKPL
-613 QEGEGVVTKETAKNL
+613 QDGEGVITKEVAKNL
-628 GLQLQDTIEVQGK
+628 GLQLNDTFEVQGK
-641 GKEKQTI
+641 GKEKQAI
-648 KVVSIIEQGLRLRSS
+648 KVVSIIEQGLRLRGL

-689 SNQSFEAIKKQ
+689 SNQSFEAIKKR

-705 KNKENVE
+705 NNKENVE

-739 IIFIISGIG
+739 IVFIISGIG

-774 KQMSRIVLLEGTLL
+774 KQMRRIVLLEGTLL

-824 ILALASVVLGAGAAL
+824 ILALASLMLGAGAAL

>member
-1 MMRWVIKYAVKSMK
+1 MMRWVIKYAIKSMK

-46 QSVKEQVVSRY
+46 KSVKEQVVSRY

-123 YKILEGRYPKEGAEV
+123 YKVLEGRYPKEGAEV

-148 NIRVGDSIKLPFPQH
+148 NIRVGDTIKLPFPQH
-163 GEKTVKVVGI
+163 GEKNVKVVGI

-184 GAYFP
+184 SAYFP

-239 KAFERLNV
+239 KAFERINV

-353 FLLGIVMSVIGAII
+353 FLLGIVMSIIGAII

-389 KKEKRWI
+389 KKEKRWS

-409 GLTGN
+409 GLAGN
-414 ILEQYI
+414 VLEQYI

-437 FSIPL
+437 FAIPF
-442 FIRVIAPVIVKPF
+442 FIRMIAPVIAKPF

-542 DGVEASFGNAT
+542 DGVESSVGNAT

-559 VNYDFKKANQEWYEF
+559 VNYDFKQANQEWYEF
-574 AKKNNFNYDSIEVVG
+574 AKKNNLNYDSMEVVG
-589 NDIVSYEKVTKAK
+589 NDIVAYQKVTKAK
-602 VIAGEKLNKPL
+602 VIAGQTLSKPL
-613 QEGEGVVTKETAKNL
+613 QDGEGVITKEVAENL
-628 GLQLQDTIEVQGK
+628 GLQLHDTIEVQGK

-648 KVVSIIEQGLRLRSS
+648 KVVSIIEQGLRLRSL
-663 DVFVNEQWARDKFHV
+663 DIFVNEQWARDKFHV
-678 QGYEAIQVMTN
+678 QGYEAIQIMTN
-689 SNQSFEAIKKQ
+689 SNQSFESIKKQ

-705 KNKENVE
+705 NNKENVE

-739 IIFIISGIG
+739 IVFIISGIG

-774 KQMSRIVLLEGTLL
+774 KQMRRIVLLEGTLL

-824 ILALASVVLGAGAAL
+824 ILALASVILGAGAAL

>member
-1 MMRWVIKYAVKSMK
+1 MRWVIKYAVKSMK

-46 QSVKEQVVSRY
+46 KSVKEQVVSRY

-123 YKILEGRYPKEGAEV
+123 YKIVEGRYPKEGAEV

-148 NIRVGDSIKLPFPQH
+148 NIRVGDTIKLPFPQH
-163 GEKTVKVVGI
+163 GEKNVKVVGI

-184 GAYFP
+184 SAYFP

-199 PNQFN
+199 SNQFN
-204 LVQVKTPDVNVK
+204 LVQVKTADVNVK

-345 SGEILLIT
+345 SGEVLLIT

-389 KKEKRWI
+389 KKEKRWS

-409 GLTGN
+409 GLTGS

-420 GFNPSAIGAL
+420 GFNLSAIGAL

-437 FSIPL
+437 LAIPL
-442 FIRVIAPVIVKPF
+442 FIRVIAPVIAKPF

-516 LVIRIPVES
+516 LVVRIPVES

-542 DGVEASFGNAT
+542 DGVESSVGNAT

-574 AKKNNFNYDSIEVVG
+574 MKKNNLNYDSMEVVG
-589 NDIVSYEKVTKAK
+589 NDIVAYQKVTKAK
-602 VIAGEKLNKPL
+602 VIAGQPLNKPL
-613 QEGEGVVTKETAKNL
+613 QDGEGVITKEVAKNL
-628 GLQLQDTIEVQGK
+628 GLQLHDTVDVQGK
-641 GKEKQTI
+641 GKEKQRI
-648 KVVSIIEQGLRLRSS
+648 KVVSIIEQGLRLRSL
-663 DVFVNEQWARDKFHV
+663 DIFVNEQWARDKFHV
-678 QGYEAIQVMTN
+678 QGYEAIQIMIN
-689 SNQSFEAIKKQ
+689 SNQSFEGIKKQ
-700 VKEIT
+700 VKEII

-739 IIFIISGIG
+739 IVFIISGIG

-774 KQMSRIVLLEGTLL
+774 KQMRRIVLLEGTLL

-801 LFSYIVLS
+801 MFSYIVLS

-816 IIPYNQVF
+816 IIPYNQVV
-824 ILALASVVLGAGAAL
+824 ILALASVMLGAGAAL

>member
-1 MMRWVIKYAVKSMK
+1 
-15 QNWLRNMLI
+15 MLI

-57 GDYNLQFGYIKNDMY
+57 GGYDLQFGYIKNDVY
-72 LNNESLKGID
+72 LKDEKLKELN

-93 LIPYPFPNYK
+93 LIPYPLPNYK

-116 DSPEMHS
+116 DSPDMRS
-123 YKILEGRYPKEGAEV
+123 YKIIEGRYPKEGAEV

-148 NIRVGDSIKLPFPQH
+148 NVKVGDVIRLPFPPY
-163 GEKTVKVVGI
+163 GEKNVKVVGI

-184 GAYFP
+184 SAYFP
-189 IHWLQKELNL
+189 ITWMQKELNL
-199 PNQFN
+199 QDQFN
-204 LVQVKTPDVNVK
+204 LVQVKISDVNVK
-216 RAIALDVNKK
+216 TMIANDANKK
-226 IENIKVDQRTYVD
+226 IENIKIDQRTYVD

-294 IILVVLLEAL
+294 VILVVLLEAL
-304 CIGAIGSLAGVILG
+304 CIGTIGSLIGVVLG
-318 AGTQTIAA
+318 ASTHQIAA
-326 SFINKWVNI
+326 SFINKWVNV
-335 EGAGKASFSI
+335 EGTAQEPFSI
-345 SGEILLIT
+345 SGEILVIT
-353 FLLGIVMSVIGAII
+353 FLLGVIMSVIGAVI

-383 GLPSNE
+383 GLPSNQ
-389 KKEKRWI
+389 KKERRWSI
-396 AFSLSILIIGTVI
+396 FSLIVLMAGIVI
-409 GLTGN
+409 GLSGTVV
-414 ILEQYI
+414 EKYI
-420 GFNPSAIGAL
+420 GFNPSAIGAI
-430 LFAVGLL
+430 LFAIGLL
-437 FSIPL
+437 FTIPL
-442 FIRVIAPVIVKPF
+442 LIRMITSVIAKPF
-455 QMILRIETTISSRNV
+455 QTIFRIETTISSRNV
-470 IRYRNKAAVSV
+470 IRYRKKAAISV
-481 AILAFGFMLALVG
+481 AILAFGFMLSLVG
-494 TMYVNSMYEGMKK
+494 TMYVNAMYEGMKQ
-507 GLQKHLPAD
+507 GLQKNLPAD
-516 LVIRIPVES
+516 LVIRVPMES
-525 QGIETL
+525 QGIENI
-531 PFSWMEKVRKI
+531 PFNWLGKI
-542 DGVEASFGNAT
+542 QDVKGVKEIVGVAADST
-553 DFTAKL
+553 SKL
-559 VNYDFKKANQEWYEF
+559 VQYDFKKANQEWYEF
-574 AKKNNFNYDSIEVVG
+574 MKKNKYAYEAMEVVG
-589 NDIVSYEKVTKAK
+589 TDITAFQRVTKMK
-602 VIAGEKLNKPL
+602 VISGQNLSTPL
-613 QEGEGVVTKETAKNL
+613 KDGEGVITKETAKNL
-628 GLQLQDTIEVQGK
+628 GIKLHDTIAVQGK

-648 KVVSIIEQGLRLRSS
+648 KVVSIIEKNLRMQSTY
-663 DVFVNEQWARDKFHV
+663 VFVNEQWAQNMFHV
-678 QGYEAIQVMTN
+678 KGYESIQMMTD
-689 SNQSFEAIKKQ
+689 SKVPFEVIKKKVTQ
-700 VKEIT
+700 IT
-705 KNKENVE
+705 SGKENIE
-712 VINSYDLL
+712 VINSTDLL

-730 MMLIRLLVV
+730 VVLIRLLVV

-767 RAVGAIP
+767 RAVGAVP
-774 KQMSRIVLLEGTLL
+774 EQMRRIVWLEGTLL
-788 GAIAGCIGIFGGI
+788 GAIAGIIGIGGGVI
-801 LFSYIVLS
+801 FSYIVLS

-816 IIPYNQVF
+816 TIPYTQVLL
-824 ILALASVVLGAGAAL
+824 LAAASVILGTSAAM
-839 IASLQL
+839 IASFQL
-845 RKFKLSDTLKEL
+845 RNFKLSDTLKEL

>member
-1 MMRWVIKYAVKSMK
+1 MRWVIKYAVKSMK

-46 QSVKEQVVSRY
+46 KSVKEQVVSRY

-123 YKILEGRYPKEGAEV
+123 YKILEGRYPKDGAEV

-143 YTDRE
+143 YTERE
-148 NIRVGDSIKLPFPQH
+148 NIRLGDTIKLPFPQH

-189 IHWLQKELNL
+189 IQWLQKELNL

-204 LVQVKTPDVNVK
+204 LVQVKTADVNVK
-216 RAIALDVNKK
+216 RTIALDVNKK

-304 CIGAIGSLAGVILG
+304 CIGAIGSLAGVTLG

-335 EGAGKASFSI
+335 EGAGEASFSI
-345 SGEILLIT
+345 SSEILLIT
-353 FLLGIVMSVIGAII
+353 FLLGIVMSILGAII

-389 KKEKRWI
+389 KKEKRWS
-396 AFSLSILIIGTVI
+396 AFSLSILLIGTVI
-409 GLTGN
+409 GLAGSV
-414 ILEQYI
+414 LEEYI

-437 FSIPL
+437 FAIPL
-442 FIRVIAPVIVKPF
+442 FIRVIAPVIAKPI

-516 LVIRIPVES
+516 LVVRIPVES

-531 PFSWMEKVRKI
+531 PFSWMEKIKKI
-542 DGVEASFGNAT
+542 DGVEASVGNAT

-574 AKKNNFNYDSIEVVG
+574 MKKNNLNSDSMEVVG
-589 NDIVSYEKVTKAK
+589 NDIVAYQKVTKAK
-602 VIAGEKLNKPL
+602 VIAGQTLNKPL
-613 QEGEGVVTKETAKNL
+613 EDGEGVITKEVAKNL
-628 GLQLQDTIEVQGK
+628 GLQLQDTFEVKGK

-648 KVVSIIEQGLRLRSS
+648 KVVSIIEQGLRLRGL

-678 QGYEAIQVMTN
+678 QGYEAIQIMTN

-705 KNKENVE
+705 KNKENIE

-739 IIFIISGIG
+739 IVFIISGIG

-774 KQMSRIVLLEGTLL
+774 KQMRRIVLLEGTLL

-816 IIPYNQVF
+816 IIPYNQVV
-824 ILALASVVLGAGAAL
+824 ILALASVILGAGAAL